1 MPPHRTPAGFQEL
14 PHTADVA
21 LRVWGPDDASLFT
34 QAALGLNAIA
44 GVRTGSRRVL
54 REIDLHQNDLP
65 SLLVAFLSELVF
77 LQENEHL
84 AFDKLDLQ
92 VMGTHV
98 SGQLA
103 GADILSLERPIK
115 AVTFHNLMIL
125 TTEHGFEIQVV
136 FDV

>member
-1 MPPHRTPAGFQEL
+1 MSTTRAPAGFKEL
-14 PHTADVA
+14 PHTADIA
-21 LRVWGPDDASLFT
+21 LLAWGPDDESLFA

-44 GVRTGSRRVL
+44 GVRTGGQRVV
-54 REIDLHQNDLP
+54 REISLHQTDLA
-65 SLLVAFLSELVF
+65 SLLVGFLSELVF

-84 AFDKLDLQ
+84 AFDKFDLEVSGQ
-92 VMGTHV
+92 HV
-98 SGQLA
+98 SGTLE

-125 TTEHGFEIQVV
+125 TTEGGFEVEVV

>member
-1 MPPHRTPAGFQEL
+1 MSPTRPPAGFEEF
-14 PHTADVA
+14 PHTADIA
-21 LRVWGPDDASLFT
+21 LRVWGPDNETLFT

-44 GVRTGSRRVL
+44 GVRTGTQRVVRR
-54 REIDLHQNDLP
+54 ISLHQTDLA

-84 AFDKLDLQ
+84 AFHKSDLEVSAQ
-92 VMGTHV
+92 NV
-98 SGQLA
+98 SGTLQ

-115 AVTFHNLMIL
+115 AVTFHNLQIL
-125 TTEHGFEIQVV
+125 NTERGLEVEVI

>member
-1 MPPHRTPAGFQEL
+1 MPTTRTPAGFEEL
-14 PHTADVA
+14 PHTADIA
-21 LRVWGPDDASLFT
+21 LLAWGPDNVSLFT

-44 GVRTGSRRVL
+44 GVQTGSERVT
-54 REIDLHQNDLP
+54 RDIDLHQDDLP

-77 LQENEHL
+77 LQENERL

-92 VMGTHV
+92 VTGTRV
-98 SGQLA
+98 SGTLA

-115 AVTFHNLMIL
+115 AVTFHNLRIL
-125 TTEHGFEIQVV
+125 STERGFEVEVV

>member
-1 MPPHRTPAGFQEL
+1 MHPARTPAGFKEL
-14 PHTADVA
+14 PHTADIA
-21 LRVWGPDDASLFT
+21 LRVWGPDNGSLFT

-44 GVRTGSRRVL
+44 GVLTGSQRVV
-54 REIDLHQNDLP
+54 RELDLHQPDLA

-84 AFDKLDLQ
+84 AFDTFDLE
-92 VMGTHV
+92 VTGTQV
-98 SGQLA
+98 SGSLE

-115 AVTFHNLMIL
+115 AVTFHNLLIL
-125 TTEHGFEIQVV
+125 TTERGFEVEVV